1 MTEQG
6 KEARRQYY
14 RDYYQAHKEQRR
26 EANRR
31 YWDKKADLQRQKP
44 AETASRT
51 PAADTPA

>member
-44 AETASRT
+44 AETANRT